1 MMTMILT
8 ILFYILIFPGLL
20 FCVTAG
26 LLLSG
31 IDRKLVA
38 RMQGR
43 VGPPVT
49 QPIYDFFKLL
59 GKETIIPAAANKKVF
74 LTAPVVGFI
83 SLVTI
88 ALFIPIKLF
97 MPMSGVADVVVILYL
112 LCIPSLALIVGGAAS
127 GSPFA
132 GVGISREMVAIIAYE
147 LPLAIILLTV
157 GKLAGVGGVTFSFD
171 EIELYQAYFGPNIAH
186 WSMLP
191 AAVAMLLVIPCEA
204 GSHPFDIAEAETEIC
219 EGPLCEYSGRPLAV
233 FKLNA
238 ALKTF
243 VMPALFTALFLG
255 GMGTGRLWLDVLIF
269 LAECFAVMFVSMT
282 LPHAIC
288 ARLKVEQ
295 TFKFYWTT
303 VTGLAICSFAL
314 VWLGV

>member
-1 MMTMILT
+1 MIVS

-20 FCVTAG
+20 FCLAAG

-31 IDRKLVA
+31 ADRKLVA

-49 QPIYDFFKLL
+49 QPVYDFFKLV
-59 GKETIIPAAANKKVF
+59 GKETIIPAAANKTAF
-74 LTAPVVGFI
+74 LSAPVLGFI

-97 MPMSGVADVVVILYL
+97 MPFNGMADIVVILYL

-132 GVGISREMVAIIAYE
+132 GVGVSREMVAIIAYE
-147 LPLAIILLTV
+147 LPLAIILLTA
-157 GKLAGVGGVTFSFD
+157 GKLAGAGEVTFSFAD
-171 EIELYQAYFGPNIAH
+171 IELYQAYFGPNILH

-191 AAVAMLLVIPCEA
+191 AAVAMLLVIPCEVGA
-204 GSHPFDIAEAETEIC
+204 HPFDIAEAETEIC

-243 VMPALFTALFLG
+243 IMPALFTALFLG
-255 GMGTGRLWLDVLIF
+255 GMGTGRIWLDALIF
-269 LAECFAVMFVSMT
+269 LAECFAVMFVSIT
-282 LPHAIC
+282 LPHAVC
-288 ARLKVEQ
+288 ARFKVEQ
-295 TFKFYWTT
+295 VFKFYWTI
-303 VTGLAICSFAL
+303 VTGLAICSFVL